1 METVEPDLG
10 SDGDFLSDKV
20 FLTGNRKF
28 LNFLVMSGGKIII
41 MQSKRRILF
50 IPIVPVKNLAIVTP
64 TAIIKIKLTISR
76 VLDQVKSF
84 LLTQT
89 KQDNGTKNKQDKVKS
104 PIKLHS
110 IRTRKESRNNITL

>member
-1 METVEPDLG
+1 MDATLSSSYMLESVEKVEPDLG
-10 SDGDFLSDKV
+10 SDGDFLSDKI
-20 FLTGNRKF
+20 FLTGNREF
-28 LNFLVMSGGKIII
+28 LNFLVMSRGKIII

-64 TAIIKIKLTISR
+64 TAIIKIKLIVSR

-89 KQDNGTKNKQDKVKS
+89 KHDNGTNNK
-104 PIKLHS
+104 
-110 IRTRKESRNNITL
+110 